1 MPLARLNRRTFLRSA
16 GVCIGLP
23 LLDAMLPIGQ
33 SAAQQVVERR
43 KRMVLIGRGLGMHA
57 PFFFPERAG
66 RDYQPSRYLRLLQDY
81 RRDFTIFSGMSHR
94 GYPGGHGT
102 EVALLTGLTPDRIRP
117 GDIRNTISL
126 DQEVA
131 SRIGNETRFPYLSL
145 GGSDMSWNR
154 QGVKVPS
161 ESRATQVFR
170 QLFING
176 TPQEVARELQ
186 RIQNGCSVL
195 DGVREQA
202 RTLAANLGPADR
214 RRLDLL
220 LTSIREAEAR
230 LQQDE
235 AWVNRPKP
243 RVNVQPYTDDYITGG
258 QGQRMLNRQRQWF
271 DLVHLALQTDSTR
284 VVGLWLWS
292 HTENLNLEGVAIT
305 HHDAS
310 HHGRDEG
317 KIAQLALIEEAEMR
331 LFAEFLRKMKTSME
345 GDHSLLDQTIVF
357 YASNLGNASAHTC
370 ENLPILLAGG
380 CFNHA
385 GHVAYDRN
393 NNMPL
398 SNLFVR
404 MLQQM
409 GVEQRSFGA
418 STGVIHDI

>member
-1 MPLARLNRRTFLRSA
+1 MPLNRRTFLRSA

-23 LLDAMLPIGQ
+23 LLDAMIPIGLG
-33 SAAQQVVERR
+33 AAQQAAAMRR
-43 KRMVLIGRGLGMHA
+43 KCMVLIGCGLGLHT
-57 PFFFPERAG
+57 PYFFPEQAG
-66 RDYQPSRYLRLLQDY
+66 QNYPPSRYLRLLQDY
-81 RRDFTIFSGMSHR
+81 RRDFTVFSGMSHR

-102 EVALLTGLTPDRIRP
+102 EVGLLTALTPDRIRP

-131 SRIGNETRFPYLSL
+131 SRIGGATRFPYLSL

-186 RIQNGCSVL
+186 RIQNGRSVL

-202 RTLAANLGPADR
+202 RTLSANLGPADR
-214 RRLDLL
+214 QRIDLL
-220 LTSIREAEAR
+220 LTSIREAELR

-235 AWVNRPKP
+235 AWINRPKP
-243 RVNVQPYTDDYITGG
+243 HVTVQPYTDDYTGPG
-258 QGQRMLNRQRQWF
+258 TGQRMLNRQRQWF
-271 DLVHLALQTDSTR
+271 DLVHLAVQTDSTR
-284 VVGLWLWS
+284 VIGLWLYS
-292 HTENLNLEGVAIT
+292 HTENLNLEGVGVT

-310 HHGRDEG
+310 HHGRDEA

-331 LFAEFLRKMKTSME
+331 LFAEFLRKMKTSTE
-345 GDHSLLDQTIVF
+345 AEQSLLDLTTVL

-370 ENLPILLAGG
+370 ENLPVLLAGG
-380 CFNHA
+380 GYRHA

-393 NNMPL
+393 NNAPL

-404 MLQQM
+404 MLHQM
-409 GVEQRSFGA
+409 GIEQRSFGA
-418 STGVIHDI
+418 STGVITDV